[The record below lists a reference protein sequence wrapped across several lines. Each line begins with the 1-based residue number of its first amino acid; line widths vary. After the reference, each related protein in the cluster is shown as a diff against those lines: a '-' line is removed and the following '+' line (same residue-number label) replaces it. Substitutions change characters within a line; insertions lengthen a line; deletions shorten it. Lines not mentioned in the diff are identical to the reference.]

1 MEKCLPVQP
10 RAVRS
15 FVLRQGRLTPGQ
27 NRALSQLWPK
37 YGLNPGTSS
46 WDFDTLFQRKAA
58 RILEIG
64 TGNGHHLLELA
75 AQNPH
80 QDFLGIEVHRP
91 GIGQLLSL
99 AQERGLNNIRIIHGD
114 AMEILSLNM
123 PAHSLEGLFLLFP
136 DPWPK
141 KRHHK
146 RRIVNEVFVRH
157 VAGALHHG
165 GFFAVATD
173 WADYARH
180 IEAVMANIPLFVPL
194 PPTAVENF
202 FAQQTPT
209 KYEQR
214 GIRSGREI
222 QRFMFKLNMI

>member
-1 MEKCLPVQP
+1 MEKCLPQP

-37 YGLNPGTSS
+37 YGLNPGTGT
-46 WDFDTLFQRKAA
+46 WDFDAIFQRKAA
-58 RILEIG
+58 RVLEIG

-75 AQNPH
+75 AKNPQ
-80 QDFLGIEVHRP
+80 QDYLGIEVHRP
-91 GIGQLLSL
+91 GIGQLLNL

-123 PAHSLEGLFLLFP
+123 PVHSLDCVFLLFP

-146 RRIVNEVFVRH
+146 RRIVNEVLMHHLSRI
-157 VAGALHHG
+157 LHNG
-165 GFFAVATD
+165 GLFAVATD

-180 IEAVMANIPLFVPL
+180 ILEVMANIPAFIPL
-194 PPTAVENF
+194 SPAEVGNF
-202 FAQQTPT
+202 FAQQSPT

-222 QRFMFKLNMI
+222 RRFIFKLNII